1 MSTAL
6 LERPVVELGSG
17 NGGVPARR
25 AVVRWAWR
33 LFWREWR
40 QQFLVLAL
48 IVLAVAA
55 TIVGA
60 TVATNSPSPANAGFG
75 TAGYM
80 ANVPVG
86 PRLTADMAALKAHF
100 GTLDVIENQTVA
112 VPGSIDT
119 FSLRAQDPHGP
130 YGQPLLHLVAGRYPS
145 AADEVA
151 VTPVVA
157 SDFNLH
163 VGAVWHVEGQ
173 SRRVVGTVENPQ
185 SLLDAFALVP
195 PDQVHAPTTV
205 TVLLD
210 ATPASASAFHLPS
223 GTANGGGL
231 HSPPPNPSGGFN
243 PATIVLVLATLGM
256 LLIGLVAVAG
266 FTVLAQRRLR
276 SIGMLG
282 ALGATDKNIRLVVRA
297 NGVVVGVMGTLL
309 GAVVGVVAW
318 LAYRPH
324 LESSSHHLIGALQ
337 LPWVVVAVAMALAV
351 VTAFLAAARPART
364 VTRIPI
370 VTALSGRPGP
380 PKAAHRSA
388 VPGVLILVIAFL
400 LLTIAGST
408 NGNGGGGPELVFGF
422 VALIVSIIFLAPLCV
437 SALAGFGRSAPISV
451 RLALRDLARYRSRSG
466 SALAAI
472 SLGAL
477 IAVIICVAGNVRYSD
492 VLDYA
497 GPNLASNQL
506 VLYTPD
512 SPQGN
517 GGPAGPSPTA
527 TSAGTLKAMDAAAH
541 AIAASLGSHT
551 VVALDS
557 TSATLD
563 HATHGSNNG
572 NSNFNGQVYVAT
584 PALMHAFGITASQ
597 VDRNADI
604 LTARNGLSS
613 VTNMELIYGSPSGKG
628 QIFSGNGPPPGSG
641 GGGSSDCSRGSC
653 VANPVIQTVSQL
665 PAGTSAPNTVITE
678 HAVHQLGL
686 QPSLSTMG
694 WLIDTPQVLTAA
706 QITAARQ
713 TAGVAGMTTET
724 KNDAPTSAE
733 VLNWATAAGVLLAL
747 AVLAMTVGLIRS
759 ETAGD
764 LQTLTATGASTTT
777 RRAITAATAGALALL
792 GALIG
797 TVGGYVAAI
806 AFFRSSRLTGLAG
819 VFTHT
824 PLVNLATVL
833 IGLPL
838 LAVIGGW
845 LFAGREPP
853 AISRQPAE

>member
-6 LERPVVELGSG
+6 LERPVVEAGQG

-25 AVVRWAWR
+25 AVTRWAWR

-40 QQFLVLAL
+40 QQSLVLAL
-48 IVLAVAA
+48 IVIAVAA
-55 TIVGA
+55 TFVGA
-60 TVATNSPSPANAGFG
+60 TVATNSPAPANAGFG

-80 ANVPVG
+80 ANLPVG
-86 PRLTADMAALKAHF
+86 PHLTADLAAVKAHF
-100 GTLDVIENQTVA
+100 GTVDVIENQTVA

-130 YGQPLLHLVAGRYPS
+130 YGQPMLHLVAGRYPS

-157 SDFNLH
+157 SDFNVH
-163 VGAVWHVEGQ
+163 IGAVWHFEGQ

-195 PDQVHAPTTV
+195 PGQVHAPTAV

-210 ATPASASAFHLPS
+210 ATPASAVAFHLP
-223 GTANGGGL
+223 GGGNGGL
-231 HSPPPNPSGGFN
+231 HRPAANPSGGFN

-309 GAVVGVVAW
+309 GAVVGVAAW
-318 LAYRPH
+318 WAYRPH

-370 VTALSGRPGP
+370 VTALSGRPAP

-400 LLTIAGST
+400 LLTLAGSS
-408 NGNGGGGPELVFGF
+408 NGNGGGTPELVFGF

-437 SALAGFGRSAPISV
+437 SVLAGFGRSAPISV

-506 VLYTPD
+506 VLYTPN

-517 GGPAGPSPTA
+517 NGPGGPSSTV
-527 TSAGTLKAMDAAAH
+527 TSTGTLQAMEAATH
-541 AIAASLGSHT
+541 TIAASLGSHT

-563 HATHGSNNG
+563 HATHGNDNG
-572 NSNFNGQVYVAT
+572 NNQFNGQIFVAT
-584 PALMHAFGITASQ
+584 PTLLHAFGITAGQ
-597 VDRNADI
+597 VDPNADI
-604 LTARNGLSS
+604 LTARNGLSG
-613 VTNMELIYGSPSGKG
+613 VTNLHLVYGEPSGGKG
-628 QIFSGNGPPPGSG
+628 QIVTGNGPPPGSG
-641 GGGSSDCSRGSC
+641 GGGYSC
-653 VANPVIQTVSQL
+653 PPNCVTHPVIQTLSQL

-686 QPSLSTMG
+686 QSSISKMG
-694 WLIDTPQVLTAA
+694 WLIVTPQVLTAA

-713 TAGVAGMTTET
+713 TAGAAGMPIET

-764 LQTLTATGASTTT
+764 LRTLTATGASTTT

-797 TVGGYVAAI
+797 TVGGYIAAI

-824 PLVNLATVL
+824 PLLNLGMVL
-833 IGLPL
+833 IGLPV
-838 LAVIGGW
+838 LALIGGW

-853 AISRQPAE
+853 MIARRPAD